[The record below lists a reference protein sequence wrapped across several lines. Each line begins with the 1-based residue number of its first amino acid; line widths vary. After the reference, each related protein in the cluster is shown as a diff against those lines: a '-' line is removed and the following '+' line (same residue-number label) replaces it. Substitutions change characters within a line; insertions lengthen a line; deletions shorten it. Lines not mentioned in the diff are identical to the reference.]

1 MTRWT
6 LAYIMQPAIII
17 ESRRNAVR
25 DRLGLL
31 HSRGRIAR

>member
-1 MTRWT
+1 MTRWMLT
-6 LAYIMQPAIII
+6 YTMQPAIIV
-17 ESRRNAVR
+17 ENRRLAAR